1 MNTTVDT
8 LPKNKEI
15 HAVDVNKKSARITI
29 TYKDGTKETL
39 TVDEAKK
46 RKLIRE
52 DAQAINNNA
61 VKKKDPNSR
70 SMQINGA
77 DKPLYYVDGK
87 KFTGNLNKLD
97 PGKIH
102 SVNVLKGESA
112 VLKYGDDG
120 KNGVVEIN
128 SKPENRDNIYDTI
141 PPPVIK
147 KTETSAE
154 SKK

>member
-1 MNTTVDT
+1 
-8 LPKNKEI
+8 
-15 HAVDVNKKSARITI
+15 
-29 TYKDGTKETL
+29 
-39 TVDEAKK
+39 
-46 RKLIRE
+46 
-52 DAQAINNNA
+52 
-61 VKKKDPNSR
+61 
-70 SMQINGA
+70 MQINGA
-77 DKPLYYVDGK
+77 DKPQYYVDGK
-87 KFTGNLNKLD
+87 KFTGDLNKLD

-141 PPPVIK
+141 PPPVVK

-154 SKK
+154 SKE